1 MGSGLGRYSPSVQN
15 QNSQMNIL
23 LVEDSRCVADLIN
36 QELPRSLSAA
46 QQQAKARQDRLA
58 LEDGQARFQAVVSNI
73 PGMVFEMEFSADG
86 TPAFTAV
93 SLGSRDLFHTTPELL
108 MQDPDAIG
116 GRVVP
121 EDLASFMQS
130 RQAAFLEQKDW
141 NWGGRICIAEINEVK
156 WIDLRSRV
164 RKRADAST
172 CWDGIVLN
180 ITRSSVADI
189 KVRRAH
195 EDLARLTTHVETVKE
210 QERSHIARE
219 IHDELG
225 GTLTAIKIMLS
236 RMSAELTGTKA
247 LQLVQSTEDLV
258 DHTIDITRRIATSLR
273 PAMLDLGILAAI
285 EWQAAEFEK
294 RMKISCQVTCASK
307 EIRLDDKL
315 SIVVFRTFQEALT
328 NIAKHANATRV
339 EVELEADKGQV
350 TLQIHDNGCGV
361 GDEDLNKPQAFGILG
376 MQERARSL
384 GGQASIRRTRNGT
397 AVMLQI
403 PRVSSPHHLRQEPA

>member
-1 MGSGLGRYSPSVQN
+1 MGSGLGRYSASVQN

-36 QELPRSLSAA
+36 RELPRSLSAA
-46 QQQAKARQDRLA
+46 QQQAKARRDRLA
-58 LEDGQARFQAVVSNI
+58 LEEGQARFKAVVSNI
-73 PGMVFEMEFSADG
+73 PGMVFEMEFSANG
-86 TPAFTAV
+86 RAVFTAV
-93 SLGSRDLFHTTPELL
+93 SLGSRDLFHTTPDLL
-108 MQDPDAIG
+108 MQDRDAIG
-116 GRVVP
+116 SRVVP

-141 NWGGRICIAEINEVK
+141 NWAGRICIAEINEVK
-156 WIDLRSRV
+156 WVDLRSKV

-258 DHTIDITRRIATSLR
+258 DYTIDITRRIATSLR

-328 NIAKHANATRV
+328 NIAKHANATQV

-361 GDEDLNKPQAFGILG
+361 GDEDLNKPEAFGILG

-384 GGQASIRRTRNGT
+384 GGQASVRRTRNGT

>member
-1 MGSGLGRYSPSVQN
+1 MGSGLGRYSASVQN

-36 QELPRSLSAA
+36 RELPRSLSAA
-46 QQQAKARQDRLA
+46 QQQAKARRDRLA
-58 LEDGQARFQAVVSNI
+58 LEEGQARFKAVVSNI
-73 PGMVFEMEFSADG
+73 PGMVFEMEFSANG
-86 TPAFTAV
+86 RAVFTAV
-93 SLGSRDLFHTTPELL
+93 SLGSRDLFHTTPDLL
-108 MQDPDAIG
+108 MQDLDAIG
-116 GRVVP
+116 SRVVL

-141 NWGGRICIAEINEVK
+141 NWAGRICIAEINEVK
-156 WIDLRSRV
+156 WVDLRSKV

-258 DHTIDITRRIATSLR
+258 DCTIDITRRIATSLR
-273 PAMLDLGILAAI
+273 PAMLDLGILPAI

-361 GDEDLNKPQAFGILG
+361 GSEDLNKPQAFGILG

-384 GGQASIRRTRNGT
+384 GGQASVRRTRNGT

-403 PRVSSPHHLRQEPA
+403 PRVSSPHPI

>member
-1 MGSGLGRYSPSVQN
+1 
-15 QNSQMNIL
+15 
-23 LVEDSRCVADLIN
+23 LVEDSRCVAGLIN
-36 QELPRSLSAA
+36 QELPHGLSAA
-46 QQQAKARQDRLA
+46 QQPDKARQDRLA
-58 LEDGQARFQAVVSNI
+58 LEEGQARLMAVVSNI
-73 PGMVFEMEFSADG
+73 PGMVFEMEFSAEG
-86 TPAFTAV
+86 TPAFTAI

-108 MQDPDAIG
+108 MQEPDAIG
-116 GRVVP
+116 SRVVP

-130 RQAAFLEQKDW
+130 RQAAFLKQKDW
-141 NWGGRICIAEINEVK
+141 NWGGRIRVAEINAVK

-164 RKRADAST
+164 RQRADAST
-172 CWDGIVLN
+172 CWDGVVLN
-180 ITRSSVADI
+180 ITTRSVADI

-195 EDLARLTTHVETVKE
+195 EELARLTKHFETVKE

-225 GTLTAIKIMLS
+225 GTLTAIKIMLK
-236 RMSAELTGTKA
+236 RMSAELTGAKA

-258 DHTIDITRRIATSLR
+258 DSTIDITRRIATSLR
-273 PAMLDLGILAAI
+273 PAILDQGILAAI

-294 RMKISCQVTCASK
+294 RTKVSCQVTFAST
-307 EIRLDDKL
+307 EIQLDHKL

-350 TLQIHDNGCGV
+350 TLQIHDNGRGV
-361 GDEDLNKPQAFGILG
+361 GSEDLIKPEAFGILG

-384 GGQASIRRTRNGT
+384 GGQASVRRTRNGT
-397 AVMLQI
+397 SVMLQI
-403 PRVSSPHHLRQEPA
+403 PRVGSPPHPGQAPS